1 VGIDDEEVLGLDFF
15 GLELFD
21 FDKEGEGAFEENT
34 VGMGLGSEEEGALDG
49 NTVVIGL
56 GLISIKG
63 INARFGF
70 GGGDGGESVC

>member
-1 VGIDDEEVLGLDFF
+1 MGIDDEEVLGLNFF

-21 FDKEGEGAFEENT
+21 FDKEGEGAFEVNT

-56 GLISIKG
+56 GLICTKG
-63 INARFGF
+63 INSRYGF
-70 GGGDGGESVC
+70 GGGDLVC